1 MEAMQTAMSTP
12 KMGDILADL
21 GNYTN
26 SSPTMQVSSV
36 VG

>member
-1 MEAMQTAMSTP
+1 MSTP

-26 SSPTMQVSSV
+26 SSPTMQVSAIV
-36 VG
+36 D